1 MHQYIIR
8 RLTSLVIHSSPVKWL
23 VKPYLINI
31 NFNIKK
37 RKIINYVSK
46 STFLKLKKN
55 KAREKE
61 KKEYGYEHQ
70 LFSKNKNTREKKGS
84 KKKVTITCYIRENI
98 FKKWERIQK

>member
-23 VKPYLINI
+23 VKPYLIKI

-37 RKIINYVSK
+37 EKDNKLCIKINFSEI
-46 STFLKLKKN
+46 
-55 KAREKE
+55 E
-61 KKEYGYEHQ
+61 KKESKRERKKENGYEHQ

-84 KKKVTITCYIRENI
+84 KKK
-98 FKKWERIQK
+98 